1 MTRLATLMVVCCWL
15 PWITP
20 TAAQEVELEITQIDS
35 LIFEVIDSPE
45 NPLSVLEAQ
54 VDLEMNRIS
63 QSIDLRDDQIEQLRL
78 AGRGDIKRF
87 YDRVEQ
93 ARRRFQ
99 ASNAWS
105 IPGEPIEPHEIA
117 MPLQDSLRKGLFGQ
131 GSLFQKV
138 VANSL
143 DEQQS
148 TALQRQLSRFNEL
161 QAEGAVRLFVV
172 KIGHYVPMTS
182 VQRTKLTELLLENAT
197 WVRSDPHY
205 SFLIVIYRFGKVPRE
220 KYEAFFNETQMKAVD
235 FLIQAGKQIGEYLE
249 QEGVIDDEE

>member
-1 MTRLATLMVVCCWL
+1 MICCWL
-15 PWITP
+15 PWVAP
-20 TAAQEVELEITQIDS
+20 TAAQEVEFEITQIDR

-45 NPLSVLEAQ
+45 NPLSALEAQ
-54 VDLEMNRIS
+54 VDLEMKRIS
-63 QSIDLRDDQIEQLRL
+63 QSIDLRDNQIEQLRL

-87 YDRVEQ
+87 YDRVQQ

-99 ASNAWS
+99 ATNERS
-105 IPGEPIEPHEIA
+105 IPGEAIDPHEIA
-117 MPLQDSLRKGLFGQ
+117 VPLQASLRKGLFGQ

-148 TALQRQLSRFNEL
+148 TALQRHLSRINEL
-161 QAEGAVRLFVV
+161 QAEGAVRMFVV

-182 VQRTKLTELLLENAT
+182 VQRTKLTEWLLENAT
-197 WVRSDPHY
+197 WVRSDPHH
-205 SFLIVIYRFGKVPRE
+205 SFLIVIYRFGKVPRDKYVAIFDE
-220 KYEAFFNETQMKAVD
+220 KQMKAVD
-235 FLIQAGKQIGEYLE
+235 FLMQAGQQIGEYLE